1 MLRALV
7 LALAACGAP
16 IRSAGPPPTAQPE
29 EVGPFDQRNSALRDE
44 LGLLIAPTVAEY
56 SGLKG
61 DFTFRIRV
69 PYKDI
74 VEAKARELEGTWHVE
89 IRVTSE
95 RDKERIDTVYVKPLK
110 NQRSAERAAEL
121 VLTLRDHHKRG

>member
-16 IRSAGPPPTAQPE
+16 NPPPTAQPE
-29 EVGPFDQRNSALRDE
+29 QVSPFDQRNSALREE
-44 LGLLIAPTVAEY
+44 LGPLISPAVAEY

-61 DFTFRIRV
+61 DFTYRIRV

-74 VEAKARELEGTWHVE
+74 VEAKARELEGTWNVE
-89 IRVTSE
+89 VRVTSE
-95 RDKERIDTVYVKPLK
+95 RDKERIDTVYIKPIK
-110 NQRSAERAAEL
+110 NQRGAERAAEI
-121 VLTLRDHHKRG
+121 VLTLRDHHKR